1 MTIRFGVMSNNQPA
15 PGADLPGMVDEL
27 IEEAQVA
34 ERAGFDSFF
43 VNEHHQ
49 EPAGYFPSPF
59 VLLGT
64 VAEMADQVQRN
75 RERWGF
81 SYYTVHG
88 PFREA
93 FAPVIERLRP

>member
-1 MTIRFGVMSNNQPA
+1 MSRSA
-15 PGADLPGMVDEL
+15 A
-27 IEEAQVA
+27 
-34 ERAGFDSFF
+34 
-43 VNEHHQ
+43 
-49 EPAGYFPSPF
+49 
-59 VLLGT
+59 
-64 VAEMADQVQRN
+64 AEMADQMRRN